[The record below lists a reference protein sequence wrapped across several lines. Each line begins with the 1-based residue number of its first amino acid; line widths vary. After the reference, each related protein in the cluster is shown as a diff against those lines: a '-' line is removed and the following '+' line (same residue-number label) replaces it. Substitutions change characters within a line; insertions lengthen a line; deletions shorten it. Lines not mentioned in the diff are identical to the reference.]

1 MKRFYF
7 LIGAVILAAVLV
19 GMRHLAI
26 PAIAARPMP
35 IPASDRMA
43 SPSSPLA
50 DYLVVLPVVPPDP
63 TDVPPNL
70 TPEQAAE
77 YARSITQR
85 QAQPILNELERLRA
99 EGRIAGFEVRPD
111 LHGVAVRGAAPE
123 VTDILSL
130 LPGVTGVTAYADDS
144 PPTCAVE
151 AARALPEQVLGLSRV
166 AAGPA
171 GGVQAADIG
180 IQATDPSI
188 DAYVEP
194 GSSGDRW
201 TEVSGQTTP
210 NTSVT
215 LRILRAGQVI
225 ATQSTTSSSGG
236 SYYFHPSWHSCPTY
250 GYDWALRPGDV
261 VEVTAHGN
269 TVSTVVAPLSAW
281 VDPVANTVAGK
292 TDPGRSVQ
300 VSVSYPSGDPCSWY
314 GQSKTVGTDAG
325 GNFSAN
331 FTGQVDFDRRAY
343 SDVYARDG
351 NGNSTY
357 YGFDAYR
364 ISASFNSSSF
374 GGNLKPE
381 GDFTATLS
389 RAGSIV
395 STYRGRSSASNYYY
409 GWFTDTIRAGDVVR
423 VSGGGVSV
431 QYTATDLHVTLD
443 RTTNRATGTTGAN
456 RLVEATFYK
465 STGGYV
471 PTSCSWDSDCAAAR
485 ANGSGEFAMD
495 TEVDLVRG
503 DFAYFYVYDAEG
515 NYQYGERAV
524 PAIVADLTWA
534 EVSGY
539 WSDPGAG
546 SVTVTL
552 KDSGG
557 AVKDTQSS
565 VWVDS
570 YDGEFSTW
578 MGSTIIPT
586 DRIEVTDGVVAET
599 MTVQNLTARL
609 DGGTGH
615 LTGSG
620 YNGHLLARLYDF
632 RRDSGY
638 WYGYCVE
645 TTVTGG
651 TYNMSFSG
659 AQVGGQDAADVW
671 SAGPNGHY
679 THRYPSAFTVNAQ
692 KGDDTVNG
700 YSETPNVLVTV
711 TLKRNG
717 SPIAVYST
725 TSLDNGYYY
734 GGLSDGTPVTI
745 TPGDIVQVQTGD
757 GDSVSLTI
765 PELTVN
771 ADATNNRIY
780 GRSPAREPVRP
791 QVQRWLNWGWYSY
804 SQNTTADA
812 SGNYRADF
820 DGLYWS
826 RDCSAVDVD
835 HRCAQPAVYYYNAAG
850 HQIWLEGP
858 QPSPVSTDIYEND
871 DTPTT
876 ASGYAGIQFHTFH
889 ATTDTDWVKFTVPGT
904 DVTNNVP
911 YRIETSNLG
920 WGMATRAR
928 LYDAGMNLQG
938 EWWGYEYR
946 GRGISVLW
954 TPTTSGTYYLE
965 VSPPSSDYAAYC
977 DAVYDLLILPVRA
990 QVFLPLVM
998 RDY

>member
-26 PAIAARPMP
+26 PAIAASPMP
-35 IPASDRMA
+35 IPASDRTA
-43 SPSSPLA
+43 SPSSPPA
-50 DYLVVLPVVPPDP
+50 DYLVVLPVVSPDP

-85 QAQPILNELERLRA
+85 QAQPILNDLERLRA

-123 VTDILSL
+123 VTDVLSL
-130 LPGVTGVTAYADDS
+130 LPGVTGVTVYADDS

-188 DAYVEP
+188 DVYAPP
-194 GSSGDRW
+194 GSTW
-201 TEVSGQTTP
+201 TYVRGQTTP

-215 LRILRAGQVI
+215 LRILRGGGVI
-225 ATQSTTSSSGG
+225 ATQSTTSY
-236 SYYFHPSWHSCPTY
+236 SYGYYSFSPSWHSCPTS
-250 GYDWALRPGDV
+250 GYNWALRPGDV

-281 VDPVANTVAGK
+281 MDPVANVVAGK
-292 TDPGRSVQ
+292 TDPGRSVE
-300 VSVSYPSGDPCSWY
+300 VLVVYPGSDPCSGY

-331 FTGQVDFDRRAY
+331 FTGQVDFDRRAEAY
-343 SDVYARDG
+343 VYARDA

-357 YGFDAYR
+357 YGFYAYR

-395 STYRGRSSASNYYY
+395 STYRGRSSASNAYS

-443 RTTNRATGTTGAN
+443 RTTDRATGTTGAN
-456 RLVEATFYK
+456 RLVEANFYK
-465 STGGYV
+465 RTGGYV
-471 PTSCSWDSDCAAAR
+471 PTSCSWDSDCVAAR

-503 DFAYFYVYDAEG
+503 DYASFYVYDAEG
-515 NYQYGERAV
+515 NFQYGQRAV
-524 PAIVADLTWA
+524 PAIVANLTWA

-539 WSDPGAG
+539 WGDPGAG

-552 KDSGG
+552 RDSGG

-570 YDGEFSTW
+570 YDGEFYSYLS
-578 MGSTIIPT
+578 STIIPT
-586 DRIEVTDGVVAET
+586 DRIEVTDGVVTET

-620 YNGHLLARLYDF
+620 YNGHLLARLHDF
-632 RRDSGY
+632 RRDSDY

-659 AQVGGQDAADVW
+659 AQAGGQDAADVW
-671 SAGPNGHY
+671 STGPDGHY
-679 THRYPSAFTVNAQ
+679 THRYPHAFTVNAQ

-700 YSETPNVLVTV
+700 YTETPNVLVTV

-717 SPIAVYST
+717 NPIAAYTT
-725 TSLDNGYYY
+725 TSRDDGYYY

-780 GRSPAREPVRP
+780 GRSPASEPVRP
-791 QVQRWLNWGWYSY
+791 QARRWFNWGWYSD

-826 RDCSAVDVD
+826 LDCSAVDVG
-835 HRCAQPAVYYYNAAG
+835 HRCIQPAVSYYNAAG
-850 HQIWLEGP
+850 HQILLEGP
-858 QPSPVSTDIYEND
+858 QPSPVSADIYEND
-871 DTPTT
+871 DTYTT
-876 ASGYAGIQFHTFH
+876 ASGYAGIQSHTFH
-889 ATTDTDWVKFTVPGT
+889 ATTDTDWVKFTVPGA

-920 WGMATRAR
+920 WGMDTVLY
-928 LYDAGMNLQG
+928 LYDTDGSTQLAYNDDGGAGLAS
-938 EWWGYEYR
+938 R
-946 GRGISVLW
+946 IDW
-954 TPTTSGTYYLE
+954 TPPAEGTYYIKAG
-965 VSPPSSDYAAYC
+965 PYSSNSTAYC
-977 DAVYDLLILPVRA
+977 DAVYDLMILPVRA